1 MIKLLIPFLFMGNAF
16 AFTLNTNINANF
28 DKKEVKIYVTSNSSC
43 SNAGISNTELLSIA
57 IDAANK
63 FWNKVPSSYL
73 RLKEGGI
80 YKTTDT
86 KFLSGILCVTDSDTS
101 CDSATSIP
109 KVDDIIITCN
119 SDTTKNF
126 TSSSYY
132 ALSVPNHFSSK
143 KIKGSVIIINDS
155 TNTQFDKLSREE
167 MVNVLGH
174 ELGHALG
181 LGHTKDKAA
190 LMYYSEFSSRH
201 RLGQDDIDGITY
213 LYPNKLHGCSG
224 IFGTINTIGSNDD
237 FMPPGTL
244 SFLTQLVFGMLAIW
258 GLLIFT
264 KNITYLLVKYRQKV
278 GSQDKSIL

>member
-1 MIKLLIPFLFMGNAF
+1 MIKFIIPFLFATQVY

-28 DKKEVKIYVTSNSSC
+28 DDSEVKIYVTSNSTC
-43 SNAGISNTELLSIA
+43 TNAGISNSELLSIA
-57 IDAANK
+57 VDAANK

-73 RLKEGGI
+73 RLKEGGTLS
-80 YKTTDT
+80 TTDS

-101 CDSATSIP
+101 CDTATSVP
-109 KVDDIIITCN
+109 KVTDIVIACN

-132 ALSVPNHFSSK
+132 ALTVPNNFSSK
-143 KIKGSVIIINDS
+143 KIKGSVILVNDS

-167 MVNVLGH
+167 MVNVIGH
-174 ELGHALG
+174 ELGHAVG

-190 LMYYSEFSSRH
+190 LMYYSEFFSRH

-213 LYPNKLHGCSG
+213 LYPNKLHGCSS
-224 IFGTINTIGSNDD
+224 IFGTINTIGNDSD
-237 FMPPGTL
+237 FPPPSAS
-244 SFLTQLVFGMLAIW
+244 SFIFQLIFGMLATF

-264 KNITYLLVKYRQKV
+264 KNITYLASRYRHKT
-278 GSQDKSIL
+278 